1 LWRGIRLGGV
11 SAIVLYVFSLLLP
24 NLSFAHS
31 SDQATRDLSAGA
43 VLVAAVALVVLGTG
57 IWLVLAGV
65 ISMFGARQITGD
77 AIRLRT
83 RGDPPAWYLAVDDGT
98 TDHVRAFKVTPAIF
112 DSLTEY
118 STVIVT
124 LTPLLAHVRSVQRT
138 TAAHVVPEPEPA
150 RT

>member
-1 LWRGIRLGGV
+1 M
-11 SAIVLYVFSLLLP
+11 
-24 NLSFAHS
+24 
-31 SDQATRDLSAGA
+31 
-43 VLVAAVALVVLGTG
+43 AAVALVVLGTG

-118 STVIVT
+118 STVTVR
-124 LTPLLAHVRSVQRT
+124 LTPLLAHVLSVQRT